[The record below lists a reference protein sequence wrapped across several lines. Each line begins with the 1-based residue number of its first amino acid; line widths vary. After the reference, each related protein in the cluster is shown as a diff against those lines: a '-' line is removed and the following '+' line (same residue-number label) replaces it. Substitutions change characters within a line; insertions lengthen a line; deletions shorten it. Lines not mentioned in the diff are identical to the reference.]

1 MLCLRHVDCRRRPG
15 HLVAAWEGVLQRCPS
30 ATVFQTP
37 EWILPWW
44 RHLSGTRV
52 PLTLVASSADG
63 PVAIAPLA
71 LQRAAAGRVVRFAA
85 TGVSDYLDFVVAQGH
100 EREFA
105 QSLFPFLADI
115 RCDLLDLQQVPE
127 HSPCAR
133 EIVQAARERGLRV
146 HTEAQEICPAIP
158 LPDTWDDYRA
168 GLGKSMRENV
178 SYYPRMV
185 AKRLGARIEGPDSDG
200 IERLDQ
206 VMALHQA
213 RWRRRLLP
221 GSFFSRRVQ
230 HFHREVAQGMSRRG
244 ALAVYSLWVDGWAG
258 AGLYCFEHGDTVFY
272 YSGGFH
278 PALARYSPGT
288 VLVARAIADAIARG
302 KRRFDLL
309 RGAEP
314 YKYRWGAQD
323 RVNMRI
329 RIAAPTVSGATAMRL
344 SMLSGTAEKRGRKL
358 FARLYWRKSH
368 AGAGS

>member
-168 GLGKSMRENV
+168 GLGKSMRENG

-185 AKRLGARIEGPDSDG
+185 AKRLGAGSRGP
-200 IERLDQ
+200 IPT
-206 VMALHQA
+206 ALSA
-213 RWRRRLLP
+213 WTR
-221 GSFFSRRVQ
+221 
-230 HFHREVAQGMSRRG
+230 
-244 ALAVYSLWVDGWAG
+244 
-258 AGLYCFEHGDTVFY
+258 
-272 YSGGFH
+272 
-278 PALARYSPGT
+278 
-288 VLVARAIADAIARG
+288 
-302 KRRFDLL
+302 
-309 RGAEP
+309 
-314 YKYRWGAQD
+314 
-323 RVNMRI
+323 
-329 RIAAPTVSGATAMRL
+329 
-344 SMLSGTAEKRGRKL
+344 
-358 FARLYWRKSH
+358 
-368 AGAGS
+368 